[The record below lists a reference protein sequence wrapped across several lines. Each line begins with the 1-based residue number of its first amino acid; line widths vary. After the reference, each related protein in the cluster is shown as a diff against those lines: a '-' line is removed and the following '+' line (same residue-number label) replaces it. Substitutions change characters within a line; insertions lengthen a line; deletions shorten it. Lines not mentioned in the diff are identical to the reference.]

1 MNKSILVEQI
11 KKFSSKEV
19 KDFGEFVDSP
29 FFNKNQGVI
38 KLYDYIRKQYPDFNS
53 EKMKKEY
60 VYSKVFPKA
69 EYNDGFMRTLMFNL
83 SNLAEEFFAYCGFKS
98 KQFSEKRYL
107 LHELNERGLDRQ
119 IEKNMKEI
127 LNEFSKVA
135 VVNVDFY
142 YNKFALEYEYFY
154 YLTRI
159 HFDKPEK
166 FINNTDIVN
175 IFSHLTYFY
184 LLHVLKFYIYFLNI
198 KNIFKVN
205 FNTGLI
211 KDFIENMKPG
221 LYAEEP
227 LISLYYNILMLH
239 LKEDEESYFDE
250 VQKIVKKYE
259 NMFETEEA
267 LDAYINLENYCK
279 RMMRKGKKEYQKKLF
294 DIYKNEIKMELY
306 KAEGKMSSKFFRSVV
321 ETGLKLNEKEWTKD
335 FIESCKTEMPGDAA
349 ENTYFYALSLFEFAA
364 RNYEKAL
371 ELLSKVKYNDIY
383 HKTEVRCLIT
393 EIYYE
398 LNMEDVLAS
407 HLDSFRHFITN
418 DRLIAEERKEY
429 FSNFVKYARNLNSLK
444 NKKSGPDVYMLKR
457 KAEEETVLYN
467 KEWILEKINELETGA

>member
-1 MNKSILVEQI
+1 MNRSILVEQI

-19 KDFGEFVDSP
+19 KDFGEFIDSP

-38 KLYDYIRKQYPDFNS
+38 KLYDYIKKQYPDFDD

-83 SNLAEEFFAYCGFKS
+83 SNLAEEYLAYRCFKS
-98 KQFSEKRYL
+98 RQFSEKRYL
-107 LHELNERGLDRQ
+107 LHELNERGLNRQ

-127 LNEFSKVA
+127 QNEFSKAA
-135 VVNVDFY
+135 VVNADYY

-166 FINNTDIVN
+166 FINNTDIIN

-184 LLHVLKFYIYFLNI
+184 LLHVLKFYIYFLNL

-205 FNTGLI
+205 FNTDLI

-239 LKEDEESYFDE
+239 LKEDEELYFDE
-250 VQKIVKKYE
+250 VQKVVKKYE
-259 NMFETEEA
+259 NMFENEEA

-279 RMMRKGKKEYQKKLF
+279 RMLRKGKKEYQKKLF
-294 DIYKNEIKMELY
+294 GIYKNEIKLELY
-306 KAEGKMSSKFFRSVV
+306 KAEGKMSAKFFRSVV
-321 ETGLKLNEKEWTKD
+321 ETGLKLNETEWTKD
-335 FIESCKTEMPGDAA
+335 FIESYKTEMPEDAA
-349 ENTYFYALSLFEFAA
+349 ENTYFYAQSLYEFAA
-364 RNYEKAL
+364 GNFEKAL

-393 EIYYE
+393 AIYYE
-398 LNMEDVLAS
+398 LNMEDVLDS

-418 DRLIAEERKEY
+418 DKLIAEDRKEY
-429 FSNFVKYARNLNSLK
+429 FSNFVKYARNLSSLR
-444 NKKSGPDVYMLKR
+444 NKKSGSDVYMLKC
-457 KAEEETVLYN
+457 KVENEPVLYN
-467 KEWILEKINELETGA
+467 KEWIQEKLNELEG